1 MTNSFSNRIVGYL
14 LTPVAVLT
22 LYLPAGAQPGSY
34 SYTKLATLGD
44 TAPQGAFHINDFET
58 GAINNRGDVI
68 YATDVGTGTD
78 PGTFFG
84 EGVFLQHDG
93 QILQL
98 ARSASPAPGGGIFDV
113 LLMGQTQLNDEG
125 DGAFAFTLRPF
136 DFTASP
142 FGLNAGVYRYSHA
155 SGKVAAV
162 VVPYVTAAP
171 GGGTFAGAGFNTC
184 LNNNGDLAFTGI
196 VTTPTG
202 LGFGV
207 FIADK
212 QGRITSVVSPGDAA
226 PPIGSLHSFDSAGNS
241 VWTDSRGDVAFVAH
255 LAGEENGLSSLYL
268 KNHLGTILSIAH
280 AGDPAPGG
288 GVFRS
293 AYSPVMNESGD
304 IVFQGDL
311 SAPPNFQQ
319 VQGVYL
325 YSGGKTVAVARPG
338 DTMPGG
344 REFVSA
350 AVFPNALHINNAGEV
365 VFGASIGVSETG
377 MFVASHG
384 ALWSVA
390 QTGTIIPGVG
400 TVSQVITGGFFVPGT
415 VANTEIVNND
425 RGQVLFAAT
434 LTDGRGVLLVATPHQ

>member
-1 MTNSFSNRIVGYL
+1 
-14 LTPVAVLT
+14 
-22 LYLPAGAQPGSY
+22 
-34 SYTKLATLGD
+34 
-44 TAPQGAFHINDFET
+44 
-58 GAINNRGDVI
+58 
-68 YATDVGTGTD
+68 
-78 PGTFFG
+78 
-84 EGVFLQHDG
+84 
-93 QILQL
+93 
-98 ARSASPAPGGGIFDV
+98 
-113 LLMGQTQLNDEG
+113 
-125 DGAFAFTLRPF
+125 
-136 DFTASP
+136 
-142 FGLNAGVYRYSHA
+142 
-155 SGKVAAV
+155 
-162 VVPYVTAAP
+162 
-171 GGGTFAGAGFNTC
+171 
-184 LNNNGDLAFTGI
+184 
-196 VTTPTG
+196 
-202 LGFGV
+202 
-207 FIADK
+207 
-212 QGRITSVVSPGDAA
+212 
-226 PPIGSLHSFDSAGNS
+226 
-241 VWTDSRGDVAFVAH
+241 
-255 LAGEENGLSSLYL
+255 
-268 KNHLGTILSIAH
+268 
-280 AGDPAPGG
+280 
-288 GVFRS
+288 VFRS

-390 QTGTIIPGVG
+390 QTGTVIPGVG